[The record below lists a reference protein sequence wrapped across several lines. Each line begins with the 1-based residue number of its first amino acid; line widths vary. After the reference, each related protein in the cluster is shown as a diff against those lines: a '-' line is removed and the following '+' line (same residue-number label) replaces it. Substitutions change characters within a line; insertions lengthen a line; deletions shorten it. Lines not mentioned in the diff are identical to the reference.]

1 MSKLNNALAYLKAN
15 KEVIGKKALIL
26 GGTAAGALIVDGF
39 AFRNKTVTE
48 ITTTE
53 EIVEDDKTTTTTTE
67 VKIEE

>member
-1 MSKLNNALAYLKAN
+1 MSKLNTALAYLKEN

-39 AFRNKTVTE
+39 AFRTKTVTE

-53 EIVEDDKTTTTTTE
+53 EIIEDDKTTTKTTE

>member
-1 MSKLNNALAYLKAN
+1 MSKINNALAYLKAN

-39 AFRNKTVTE
+39 AFRTKTVTE

-53 EIVEDDKTTTTTTE
+53 EVVEDDKTTTTTTE